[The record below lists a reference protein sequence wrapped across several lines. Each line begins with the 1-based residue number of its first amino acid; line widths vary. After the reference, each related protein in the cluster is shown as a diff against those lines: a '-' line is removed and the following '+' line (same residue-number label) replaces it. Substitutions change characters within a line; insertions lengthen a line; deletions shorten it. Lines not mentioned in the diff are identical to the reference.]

1 MARKISF
8 NTISQEKYDYLL
20 SNGAID
26 EDALYCTT
34 DTCELYKGSKKCAN
48 RMIYITD
55 ASEAPTDS
63 EGNIIA
69 EKDTFYVSKNG
80 VIGAYIPTNKAET
93 EFAWVKFTAGDTLD
107 VSQTVMIDGI
117 ATTNPVSGVA
127 VRDFVNND
135 TNKVYDASFAIK
147 NVTGVDG
154 VERKK
159 AILTL
164 KKVGNVN
171 NVDVDLTAL
180 IDGEDSESLSEY
192 YAKPI
197 LPSDLYYITAYNQTL
212 YTLNMFED
220 AKAAKSNKVMIM
232 ARDDE
237 NDVTHTYLD
246 EYYTVY
252 MQNEAVQNTFATTD
266 NNGNEFTKK
275 VIFHSSNPYDC
286 AGSSYTYQVIG
297 DGLNARK
304 NSENRSL
311 TGLMIDKLKGEDY
324 NLTLSS
330 VGTKAYMETSE
341 GWTLEN
347 LVGMSNFISSITDPM
362 VTDADKVITRDESS
376 SSGLNEK
383 KNPFLK
389 LSTDQDRE
397 DHPDWCFTNTGSANE
412 VSYADEDASHSELY
426 YIFDYAWYLESHS
439 IKAPDIV
446 TIAFGNEITTDLDK
460 AMLALKI
467 AVTQIKKACPNC
479 TIGLLTPIAP
489 SKTYQGDVNWA
500 AHVAP
505 FIERLISKCK
515 ELQNSFTN
523 IYLVPQYLFV
533 DRNFNYTTKDVT
545 PTSIYNDSTKRKV
558 NEGFALND
566 DGATEYIS
574 AMTAWLLN
582 AMPHTS
588 DTKPVGNS
596 ENTLKV
602 DNAAS
607 VVAAADL
614 PSVTTTGTPITSI
627 KVNGVEA
634 EPEAIQETV
643 ADTAT
648 VAAATATEAEELP
661 TKTSKSIFKKK

>member
-8 NTISQEKYDYLL
+8 NTISQDKYDYLL

-26 EDALYCTT
+26 EDALYFTT
-34 DTCELYKGSKKCAN
+34 DTNELYKGSTKCAT
-48 RMIYITD
+48 RMIYTTD

-80 VIGAYIPTNKAET
+80 VIGAYIPTSKDET
-93 EFAWVKFTAGDTLD
+93 EYAWVKFTAGNTLD
-107 VSQTVMIDGI
+107 VSQSVVVNGI
-117 ATTNPVSGVA
+117 TTTNPVSGVA
-127 VRDFVNND
+127 VRDYVNND

-147 NVTGVDG
+147 NVVGVDG

-180 IDGEDSESLSEY
+180 MDAEDSESLSEY

-232 ARDDE
+232 ARDEED
-237 NDVTHTYLD
+237 DVTHTYLD

-286 AGSSYTYQVIG
+286 SGSSYTYQVIG

-304 NSENRSL
+304 NSNNRSM
-311 TGLMIDKLKGEDY
+311 TGLMIDKLKGPDY
-324 NLTLSS
+324 NLKLSS

-347 LVGMSNFISSITDPM
+347 LVGMSNFRSSVTDPM
-362 VTDADKVITRDESS
+362 VSDEDKIITRDESS
-376 SSGLNEK
+376 SSGLDEK

-412 VSYADEDASHSELY
+412 ASYADEDANRSELY

-446 TIAFGNEITTDLDK
+446 AISFGNELATDLDK

-467 AVTQIKKACPNC
+467 AVSQIKKACPGC
-479 TIGLLTPIAP
+479 IIGLLTPIAP
-489 SKTYQGDVNWA
+489 AKTYQGDLDWN

-505 FIERLISKCK
+505 FIERLISTCK

-533 DRNFNYTTKDVT
+533 DRNFNYSTKDTT
-545 PTSIYNDSTKRKV
+545 PTSVYNDATKRKV
-558 NEGFALND
+558 NEGYALND

-582 AMPHTS
+582 ALPHTS
-588 DTKPVGNS
+588 ETYPVGS
-596 ENTLKV
+596 SSDELKV
-602 DNAAS
+602 ENSAS
-607 VVAAADL
+607 VMAADL
-614 PSVTTTGTPITSI
+614 PSVTTTGSPITSI
-627 KVNGVEA
+627 KINGEEVEA
-634 EPEAIQETV
+634 NESV
-643 ADTAT
+643 NV
-648 VAAATATEAEELP
+648 VAASAATTVVDESAEELP
-661 TKTSKSIFKKK
+661 TKNSKSIFKKK